1 MRRIALVLACAIG
14 LSGVGVPAATA
25 ATTRDLY
32 MVKGIEYIDD
42 GLYVGEFAALRKTGK
57 RVVGAVGAFSSE
69 YVCLRGKI
77 RDGKL
82 RGTFDG
88 NFGEPPTKYVVK
100 WKGTGKNQRIKGFA
114 PISKAQMMVY
124 LDSDPLSMIDAC
136 LAS

>member
-1 MRRIALVLACAIG
+1 MRRIALVLACSIG

-32 MVKGIEYIDD
+32 MVKDIEYIDD

-69 YVCLRGKI
+69 YVCLRGRV

-82 RGTFDG
+82 RGFFDG
-88 NFGEPPTKYVVK
+88 SYGEAPTRYVVR
-100 WKGTGKNQRIKGFA
+100 WKGTGKNQHIKGFA
-114 PISKAQMMVY
+114 PISKAQMSVY
-124 LDSDPLSMIDAC
+124 LGSDPMSMIDAC
-136 LAS
+136 LAG